1 MAFDFSTLVTDR
13 SQADLDT
20 LRALLAVPLEDWT
33 AEQLAEFNRALS
45 KGAYNYTDLNRVTAC
60 MDYLNEVLTGLG
72 YETGYQRIAVPHQD
86 AGGRLPSG
94 YTELQ
99 YIESTGTQ
107 WIDTGFKPDQYTR
120 VSLEFQA
127 TSNPSNGWILGV
139 RKSTNVDSYGAMAG
153 SSTSIT
159 SWFGTAS
166 VTKTV
171 SPITNRFNFDKN
183 KEETTISYDDGESVI
198 ISNSPSEFKSEYNLF
213 LLNINLADS
222 PANAAISGR
231 LYSCKIYSDEQLV
244 RDFIPCI
251 NPDGIIGLYDKETA
265 IFYQNSGSGIF
276 LKGPEIVTLPS
287 GYKQLEYIQSTG
299 TQRIDTGIK
308 PDGNTRVTVDTQIS
322 DAQTTEGHL
331 FSVTGNKYF
340 VVSFNPQLTAW
351 WRTRHGSSALTS
363 FPASANTRGRCI
375 VDKNQNITTVNEE
388 IVTLP
393 EADFSLNYN
402 MNLFCRNASGQF
414 NAFLSTKL
422 YSCRIYQAGE
432 LVRNFVPCL
441 SPAGDV
447 GLYDLCENKFYGNS
461 GTGVFIGG
469 PEIVTPDPEPPSD
482 PYTWY
487 ESDIPTS
494 SLLSAY
500 LANVGNL
507 KSTLTLPTGT
517 PAVPDDM
524 EGLTQTEANNI
535 EKILEIINEYLVS
548 LQKIFLR
555 CGHAICG
562 NNFYFAN

>member
-1 MAFDFSTLVTDR
+1 MAFDFSTLITDR
-13 SQADLDT
+13 SPEELQV
-20 LRALLAVPLEDWT
+20 LRNLLATPMSDWT
-33 AEQLAEFNRALS
+33 AEQLAQFNQAAS

-107 WIDTGFKPDQYTR
+107 YIDTGITPTQDYILYTK
-120 VSLEFQA
+120 VAF
-127 TSNPSNGWILGV
+127 LG
-139 RKSTNVDSYGAMAG
+139 SSGTNVLGTRNSSNDTTNRFGIISFGASALFGAFYG
-153 SSTSIT
+153 TN
-159 SWFGTAS
+159 S
-166 VTKTV
+166 VTGKAVDQTPHEFSIGPDGFTMDEKTV
-171 SPITNRFNFDKN
+171 SVQQTNFSCSYPIILFGFNN
-183 KEETTISYDDGESVI
+183 GANGIVGAEEKV
-198 ISNSPSEFKSEYNLF
+198 
-213 LLNINLADS
+213 
-222 PANAAISGR
+222 
-231 LYSCKIYSDEQLV
+231 YSCKIYSDGQLV

-308 PDGNTRVTVDTQIS
+308 PDGNTRATVDTQIS

-351 WRTRHGSSALTS
+351 WRTRHGSSVLTS

-414 NAFLSTKL
+414 NVFLSAKL
-422 YSCRIYQAGE
+422 YSCRIYQAGKF
-432 LVRNFVPCL
+432 VRNFVPCL

-447 GLYDLCENKFYGNS
+447 GLYDLCEDKFYGNS

-469 PEIVTPDPEPPSD
+469 PEIVTPDPEPPDPELPSD

-487 ESDIPTS
+487 ESDVPTS

-507 KSTLTLPTGT
+507 KSTLTLPTGI

-535 EKILEIINEYLVS
+535 EKILEITNEYLVS

-555 CGHAICG
+555 CGHAVCG
-562 NNFYFAN
+562 NNFYFVN

>member
-1 MAFDFSTLVTDR
+1 MSFDFSTLVTDR

-20 LRALLAVPLEDWT
+20 LRALLAVPLADWT
-33 AEQLAEFNRALS
+33 AEQLAQFNQAAS

-94 YTELQ
+94 YTELL

-107 WIDTGFKPDQYTR
+107 WIDTGITPTQDYT
-120 VSLEFQA
+120 LYTKAAF
-127 TSNPSNGWILGV
+127 LG
-139 RKSTNVDSYGAMAG
+139 SSGTNVLGTRN
-153 SSTSIT
+153 SSNDT
-159 SWFGTAS
+159 
-166 VTKTV
+166 
-171 SPITNRFNFDKN
+171 TNRFGIISFGASSLFGAFYGANSVTGKAVDQNPHEFSIGPDGFTMD
-183 KEETTISYDDGESVI
+183 EETVSVQQTNFSCSYPI
-198 ISNSPSEFKSEYNLF
+198 ILFGFNNGANGIVGSEEKV
-213 LLNINLADS
+213 
-222 PANAAISGR
+222 
-231 LYSCKIYSDEQLV
+231 YSCKIYSDGQLV

-251 NPDGIIGLYDKETA
+251 DPDGIIGLYDKETA

-299 TQRIDTGIK
+299 TQYINTGFQ
-308 PDGNTRVTVDTQIS
+308 PNQNTRVTATAYLTPSDAGTWLFGARNAASDSTFGFLTYENAYRSDYNTDQNKTIPAAYSDPFEIDKNKNQTQINGE
-322 DAQTTEGHL
+322 TEATSSMGTFQCNYPLIL
-331 FSVTGNKYF
+331 FANNTG
-340 VVSFNPQLTAW
+340 
-351 WRTRHGSSALTS
+351 GS
-363 FPASANTRGRCI
+363 I
-375 VDKNQNITTVNEE
+375 
-388 IVTLP
+388 
-393 EADFSLNYN
+393 
-402 MNLFCRNASGQF
+402 SGGG
-414 NAFLSTKL
+414 SGK
-422 YSCRIYQAGE
+422 IYQLSIYDNGTMVRMFIPCINPDGE
-432 LVRNFVPCL
+432 I
-441 SPAGDV
+441 
-447 GLYDLCENKFYGNS
+447 GLYDAANGQFYGNS

-487 ESDIPTS
+487 ESDVPTS

-535 EKILEIINEYLVS
+535 EKILGIINEYLVS

>member
-99 YIESTGTQ
+99 YIQSTGTQ
-107 WIDTGFKPDQYTR
+107 WIDTGITPTQDYTLYTK
-120 VSLEFQA
+120 VAF
-127 TSNPSNGWILGV
+127 LG
-139 RKSTNVDSYGAMAG
+139 SSGTNVLGTRNSSNDTTNRFGIISFG
-153 SSTSIT
+153 SSAL
-159 SWFGTAS
+159 FGAFYGTNS
-166 VTKTV
+166 VTGKAVDQTPHEFSIGPDGFTMDEKTV
-171 SPITNRFNFDKN
+171 SVQQTNFSCSYPIILFGFNN
-183 KEETTISYDDGESVI
+183 GANGIVGAEEKV
-198 ISNSPSEFKSEYNLF
+198 
-213 LLNINLADS
+213 
-222 PANAAISGR
+222 
-231 LYSCKIYSDEQLV
+231 YSCKIYSDGQLV

-251 NPDGIIGLYDKETA
+251 NPDGIIGLYDKENA
-265 IFYQNSGSGIF
+265 IFYQNSGNGNF
-276 LKGPEIVTLPS
+276 VKGPELVTLPS
-287 GYKQLEYIQSTG
+287 EYKQLEYIQSTG
-299 TQRIDTGIK
+299 TQRINTGIK
-308 PDGNTRVTVDTQIS
+308 PDGNTRATVDIQIS

-351 WRTRHGSSALTS
+351 WRTRHGSSVLTS

-402 MNLFCRNASGQF
+402 MNLFCRNARGQF
-414 NAFLSTKL
+414 NAFLSAKL
-422 YSCRIYQAGE
+422 YSCQIYQAGE

-441 SPAGDV
+441 SPTGDV

-469 PEIVTPDPEPPSD
+469 PEIVTPDPEPPPD

-487 ESDIPTS
+487 ESDVPTS

-507 KSTLTLPTGT
+507 KDTLILPTGT

-548 LQKIFLR
+548 LQKISLR

>member
-1 MAFDFSTLVTDR
+1 MAFDFSTLITDR
-13 SQADLDT
+13 SPEELQV
-20 LRALLAVPLEDWT
+20 LRNLLATPMSDWT
-33 AEQLAEFNRALS
+33 AEQLAQFNQAAS

-107 WIDTGFKPDQYTR
+107 YIDTGITPTQDYILYTK
-120 VSLEFQA
+120 VAF
-127 TSNPSNGWILGV
+127 LG
-139 RKSTNVDSYGAMAG
+139 SSGTNVLGTRNSSNDTTNRFGIISFGASALFGAFYG
-153 SSTSIT
+153 TN
-159 SWFGTAS
+159 S
-166 VTKTV
+166 VTGKAVDQTPHEFSIGPDGFTMDEKTV
-171 SPITNRFNFDKN
+171 SVQQTNFSCSYPIILFGFNN
-183 KEETTISYDDGESVI
+183 GANGIVGAEEKV
-198 ISNSPSEFKSEYNLF
+198 
-213 LLNINLADS
+213 
-222 PANAAISGR
+222 
-231 LYSCKIYSDEQLV
+231 YSCKIYSDGQLV

-308 PDGNTRVTVDTQIS
+308 PDGNTRATVDTQIS

-351 WRTRHGSSALTS
+351 WRTRHGSSVLTS

-414 NAFLSTKL
+414 NAFLSAKL
-422 YSCRIYQAGE
+422 YSCQIYQAGE

-441 SPAGDV
+441 SPTGDV

-487 ESDIPTS
+487 ESDVPTS

-507 KSTLTLPTGT
+507 KDTLILPTGT

>member
-1 MAFDFSTLVTDR
+1 MSFDFSTLVTDR

-20 LRALLAVPLEDWT
+20 LRALLAVPLADWT
-33 AEQLAEFNRALS
+33 AEQLAQFNQAAS

-94 YTELQ
+94 YTELL

-107 WIDTGFKPDQYTR
+107 WIDTGITPTQDYT
-120 VSLEFQA
+120 LYTKAAF
-127 TSNPSNGWILGV
+127 LG
-139 RKSTNVDSYGAMAG
+139 SSGTNVLGTRN
-153 SSTSIT
+153 SSNDT
-159 SWFGTAS
+159 
-166 VTKTV
+166 
-171 SPITNRFNFDKN
+171 TNRFGIISFGASSLFGAFYGANSVTGKAVDQNPHEFSIGPDGFTMD
-183 KEETTISYDDGESVI
+183 EETVSVQQTNFSCSYPI
-198 ISNSPSEFKSEYNLF
+198 ILFGFNNGANGIVGSEEKV
-213 LLNINLADS
+213 
-222 PANAAISGR
+222 
-231 LYSCKIYSDEQLV
+231 YSCKIYSDGQLV

-251 NPDGIIGLYDKETA
+251 DPDGIIGLYDKETA

-299 TQRIDTGIK
+299 TQYINTGFQ
-308 PDGNTRVTVDTQIS
+308 PNQNTRVTATAYLTPSDAGTWLFGARNAASDSTFGFLTYENAYRSDYNTDQNKTIPAAYSDPFEIDKNKNQTQINGE
-322 DAQTTEGHL
+322 TEATSSVGTFQCNYPLIL
-331 FSVTGNKYF
+331 FANNTG
-340 VVSFNPQLTAW
+340 
-351 WRTRHGSSALTS
+351 GS
-363 FPASANTRGRCI
+363 I
-375 VDKNQNITTVNEE
+375 
-388 IVTLP
+388 
-393 EADFSLNYN
+393 
-402 MNLFCRNASGQF
+402 SGGG
-414 NAFLSTKL
+414 SGK
-422 YSCRIYQAGE
+422 IYQLSIYDNGTMVRMFIPCINPDGE
-432 LVRNFVPCL
+432 I
-441 SPAGDV
+441 
-447 GLYDLCENKFYGNS
+447 GLYDAANGQFYGNS

-487 ESDIPTS
+487 ESDVPTS

-535 EKILEIINEYLVS
+535 EKILGIINEYLVS

>member
-1 MAFDFSTLVTDR
+1 MNFDFSTLVTDR
-13 SQADLDT
+13 NQADLDT
-20 LRALLAVPLEDWT
+20 LRALLAVPLADWT
-33 AEQLAEFNRALS
+33 AEQLAEFNQALS

-127 TSNPSNGWILGV
+127 TSNPSNDWILGV

-251 NPDGIIGLYDKETA
+251 NPDGIIGLYDLEHS
-265 IFYQNSGSGIF
+265 IFYENAGTGNFVS
-276 LKGPEIVTLPS
+276 GPEI
-287 GYKQLEYIQSTG
+287 YE
-299 TQRIDTGIK
+299 
-308 PDGNTRVTVDTQIS
+308 
-322 DAQTTEGHL
+322 
-331 FSVTGNKYF
+331 
-340 VVSFNPQLTAW
+340 
-351 WRTRHGSSALTS
+351 
-363 FPASANTRGRCI
+363 
-375 VDKNQNITTVNEE
+375 
-388 IVTLP
+388 
-393 EADFSLNYN
+393 
-402 MNLFCRNASGQF
+402 
-414 NAFLSTKL
+414 
-422 YSCRIYQAGE
+422 
-432 LVRNFVPCL
+432 
-441 SPAGDV
+441 
-447 GLYDLCENKFYGNS
+447 
-461 GTGVFIGG
+461 
-469 PEIVTPDPEPPSD
+469 PEPKD
-482 PYTWY
+482 DYTWY
-487 ESDIPTS
+487 EDDVPTNAEMTQYLQNVTALQS
-494 SLLSAY
+494 ALELSEGTF
-500 LANVGNL
+500 LVSEDMVG
-507 KSTLTLPTGT
+507 LTL
-517 PAVPDDM
+517 
-524 EGLTQTEANNI
+524 TEANNI
-535 EKILEIINEYLVS
+535 EQLLEEINDYFTA
-548 LQKIFLR
+548 LQAVFLR
-555 CGHAICG
+555 SGMAWVVSG
-562 NNFYFAN
+562 GPEFYFSN